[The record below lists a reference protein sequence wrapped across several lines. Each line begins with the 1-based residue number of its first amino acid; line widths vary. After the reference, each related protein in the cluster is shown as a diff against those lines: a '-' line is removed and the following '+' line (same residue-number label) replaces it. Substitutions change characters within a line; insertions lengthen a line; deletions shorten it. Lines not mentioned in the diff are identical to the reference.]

1 MIKKVIIFLTIF
13 LIIIF
18 TFTCSF
24 ATYYDVLDN
33 YKTDPIQYLQ
43 LWQENISSS
52 ALSTLLHKMG
62 TTNVDDLDEGNLKT
76 LVSFLISSSMYP
88 YFTYQNNRYY
98 VFVYD
103 TNSFMTAAE
112 PYEGTVDISFG
123 NTGMVS
129 VPTILHPA
137 TGLRCYSFGSFGSV
151 KTESATTPIPDSLFF
166 YQSTALKNF
175 RNTLNNT
182 SAEAIANA
190 INENNKIQQETNEKL
205 QEQNDFM
212 QEEISEDDI
221 DSTLPSLDSSSDIT
235 SSGVDSIFNAI
246 SNGINNTNPIEF
258 EILGKQV
265 SISSTSLSS
274 VFPSALV
281 SILNLFWWFFI
292 SYRIF
297 KDIINIFE
305 KVTTGDIEK
314 VDTTNVKAD
323 LF

>member
-1 MIKKVIIFLTIF
+1 MIKKLLIF
-13 LIIIF
+13 LIVFLIVVF
-18 TFTCSF
+18 VFNSSF
-24 ATYYDVLDN
+24 ATYYDDLQN
-33 YKTDPIQYLQ
+33 YKTDPVQYLQ

-52 ALSTLLHKMG
+52 ALSTLLNKMG
-62 TTNVDDLDEGNLKT
+62 TTNVDELEGTIKSLVT
-76 LVSFLISSSMYP
+76 DLVSTNMYP
-88 YFTYQNNRYY
+88 YFAYQNSRYY
-98 VFVYD
+98 VFIY
-103 TNSFMTAAE
+103 NSNSLLTSSSS
-112 PYEGTVDISFG
+112 EGTVDISF
-123 NTGMVS
+123 NRTGFVS
-129 VPTILHPA
+129 VPTVLHS
-137 TGLRCYSFGSFGSV
+137 GLSGLKCFSFGSFGTV
-151 KTESATTPIPDSLFF
+151 TTESVSTSIPDSLLF
-166 YQSTALKNF
+166 YQSTALTNF

-182 SAEAIANA
+182 STEAIANA
-190 INENNKIQQETNEKL
+190 INENNKIQEETNEKL
-205 QEQNDFM
+205 QEQNDF
-212 QEEISEDDI
+212 ISEDINEDEI
-221 DSTLPSLDSSSDIT
+221 DSSLPSVDSSTDIT